1 MKRNTELKIVPIG
14 RRVRKKP
21 KKDISKEPEMQ
32 ELKRMIESGEL
43 DPDRTLE
50 HLKDTEED

>member
-1 MKRNTELKIVPIG
+1 MERNSKLKIAPIG

-21 KKDISKEPEMQ
+21 KKDISKEPEMR

-43 DPDRTLE
+43 DPDRTVN
-50 HLKDTEED
+50 HLKEED